1 MTSIRAH
8 KVEVTLHVLIEKREF
23 DRHVPTSSTHTAREL
38 AKQVVEY
45 EEQNKLGY
53 YPALSY
59 LKEIDAISHPL
70 YAQLEKLSWVL
81 AQYVREVF
89 TQHLQPLYA
98 NMKFNRLQCL
108 AFTLSKVRCKQA
120 NAIELL
126 EEHYV
131 PNAFIIDLQVSVL
144 QKHDIKDVIARF
156 VSKQMTRNLCP
167 HFEQVEVSSARVIE

>member
-1 MTSIRAH
+1 MTSIRSH
-8 KVEVTLHVLIEKREF
+8 KVEATLHVLIEKREF
-23 DRHVPTSSTHTAREL
+23 ERHVPTSSTHTAQEL

-45 EEQNKLGY
+45 EQENKLGY

-59 LKEIDAISHPL
+59 LEETQAISHPL
-70 YAQLEKLSWVL
+70 YVQLERLSWVL
-81 AQYVREVF
+81 AQHVREVI
-89 TQHLQPLYA
+89 TEHLRPLYA

-108 AFTLSKVRCKQA
+108 AFTLSKVRSKES

-126 EEHYV
+126 EQHYV
-131 PNAFIIDLQVSVL
+131 PNAFIIDLEVSVL

-167 HFEQVEVSSARVIE
+167 HFEQVEVTSALVTE